1 MSCLESGWLFPS
13 LLSSFS
19 LVYSPHLC
27 LVTRSDAS
35 FCYGSYGCIKTCCCG
50 RVKTRLRLIW
60 CEWMMHFCIFG
71 SNPRV
76 CSLLRSRALLAV
88 FRQVR
93 KLLAAT
99 WMNGRPP
106 VGCYK
111 CNVDTAHLEQNGAV
125 GFAAVV
131 CDYDGHVV
139 KCFPEFGEALLN
151 PCLAE
156 AFAIHEVLS

>member
-1 MSCLESGWLFPS
+1 MSYYFAPRHELFGKRLAFPQSTVEFLTGIFASSVLGHTQRCLI
-13 LLSSFS
+13 LLW
-19 LVYSPHLC
+19 
-27 LVTRSDAS
+27 
-35 FCYGSYGCIKTCCCG
+35 
-50 RVKTRLRLIW
+50 VKTRLRLIW

-139 KCFPEFGEALLN
+139 KCFPEFEEALLN